1 MRDSI
6 SRYRLSERHQLS
18 DGGRLVTRRIR
29 RDDKKHLQSGME
41 NLSLKS
47 RRYRF
52 LAPISKLPDALLQHL
67 TEVDYFDHDAWVALL
82 LDPDDPTEFE
92 PVGVGRY
99 VRSKD
104 NRQHAEFALI
114 VTDAHQGRGIGT
126 ILLKKLASAAR
137 HAEITTL
144 LGSVLEDNAQMLHLL
159 RKLGGRKQSEQEGVV
174 IIETP
179 VLSILEAES
188 TRHQDAATPAE

>member
-1 MRDSI
+1 
-6 SRYRLSERHQLS
+6 LP
-18 DGGRLVTRRIR
+18 DGGCIVTRRIR

-41 NLSLKS
+41 NLSLQS

-52 LAPISKLPDALLQHL
+52 LAPISKLPDPLLKHL
-67 TEVDYFDHDAWVALL
+67 TEVDYFNHDAWVALL

-92 PVGVGRY
+92 PAGVGRY

-114 VTDAHQGRGIGT
+114 VADAHQGRGIGT
-126 ILLKKLASAAR
+126 ILLKKLASAAQQ
-137 HAEITTL
+137 AEISIL
-144 LGSVLEDNAQMLHLL
+144 YGVVLGDNAPMLHLL
-159 RKLGGRKQSEQEGVV
+159 RKLGGHKQSEDEGSV
-174 IIETP
+174 IIEIP

-188 TRHQDAATPAE
+188 TQNQNAAAPPYVKNQ